1 MDDPNDDN
9 YISAPEEPQLH
20 FKKFL
25 CSILYDGNQIL
36 TGVFIS
42 RIHVLTV
49 AYRLHINATT
59 RVDMAKLT
67 VSYNKKFNSSQ
78 PLEPI
83 ICQVKQMHIENYTY
97 GSFVNNIVVL
107 VVSIQIKTLSSYIK
121 YCSYFISTP
130 LVEISNGK
138 IPIDICSINWY

>member
-1 MDDPNDDN
+1 MNDPYNNNN
-9 YISAPEEPQLH
+9 YVYAPKDPGLH

-25 CSILYDGNQIL
+25 CSVLYDGKQIL

-97 GSFVNNIVVL
+97 GSFVNNIAVL

-121 YCSYFISTP
+121 YCSYFISTS
-130 LVEISNGK
+130 LVERT
-138 IPIDICSINWY
+138 

>member
-1 MDDPNDDN
+1 MDDPNVGD
-9 YISAPEEPQLH
+9 YIFSPEEAQLH

-67 VSYNKKFNSSQ
+67 VSYNTKFNSFQ

-83 ICQVKQMHIENYTY
+83 ICQVKQMHIEDYTY
-97 GSFVNNIVVL
+97 GSFVNNIAVL

-121 YCSYFISTP
+121 YCSHFISTS
-130 LVEISNGK
+130 LV
-138 IPIDICSINWY
+138 DRT